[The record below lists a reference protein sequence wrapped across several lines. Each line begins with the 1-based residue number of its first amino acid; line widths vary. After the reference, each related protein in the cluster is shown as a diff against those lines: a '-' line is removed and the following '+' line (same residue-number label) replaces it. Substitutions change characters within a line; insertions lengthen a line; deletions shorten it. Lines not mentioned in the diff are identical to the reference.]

1 MIAAANAEWQVT
13 VGMVKNALKLKC
25 CDRVVLEAL
34 HKQGVRFRPMR
45 EKPVRTKEDEKER
58 CKFGKDHADSP
69 GSFWTQSVHAYLDH
83 KNVPRIPFRHWA
95 SICPEEARSW
105 HVQGPRSRT
114 RKMPCQAEEEFEDE
128 FRQGRPSVG
137 GHLCQKSLSV
147 LHCETYLDSRC
158 CL

>member
-34 HKQGVRFRPMR
+34 HKHGVRFRPMR

-69 GSFWTQSVHAYLDH
+69 GSFWTQSVHAYLDNKTFPVYLSGIGRAYARKRRARGTFRGRGQGLAKGH
-83 KNVPRIPFRHWA
+83 FKPRKN
-95 SICPEEARSW
+95 
-105 HVQGPRSRT
+105 
-114 RKMPCQAEEEFEDE
+114 FED
-128 FRQGRPSVG
+128 
-137 GHLCQKSLSV
+137 
-147 LHCETYLDSRC
+147 
-158 CL
+158 